1 MFGAQNTK
9 SGANVAAATA
19 RDNHPS
25 RHVEVLRD
33 GADTILC
40 AEDGE
45 VHWIADKA
53 HWQLT
58 WRWKDGHPPDAM
70 IGSGVGEY
78 SRKHL
83 TAEQEELFCQE
94 VESWIKNQWLVE
106 HDPAVHG
113 EPGGVLPLLA
123 RTQEHKSSMPVHPY
137 VLIIGL

>member
-1 MFGAQNTK
+1 
-9 SGANVAAATA
+9 
-19 RDNHPS
+19 
-25 RHVEVLRD
+25 
-33 GADTILC
+33 
-40 AEDGE
+40 
-45 VHWIADKA
+45 
-53 HWQLT
+53 
-58 WRWKDGHPPDAM
+58 M

-123 RTQEHKSSMPVHPY
+123 RTQEHKSSTPVRPCLDY
-137 VLIIGL
+137 RPLNSLILSQPGADAPVCEDTIRSWRKAGDAEDYDLLDICKVYLQVHECRA